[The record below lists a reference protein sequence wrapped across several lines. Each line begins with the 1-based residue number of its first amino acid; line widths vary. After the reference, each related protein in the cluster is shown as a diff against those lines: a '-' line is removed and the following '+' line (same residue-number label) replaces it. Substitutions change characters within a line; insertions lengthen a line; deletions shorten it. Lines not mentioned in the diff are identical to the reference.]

1 MKNLKIT
8 FNLKNG
14 AILNRFTTIDSILL
28 VHHYA
33 LQRELGNVPK
43 DRFIETKDDLEN
55 LSKWL
60 EVKNGVLSGSIWY
73 VDENSHVSLWNTPVR
88 KTTDVNAIYNMTGKS
103 VVSASKPTPSSGEF
117 KSFDLAYEIIKVD
130 KIHFYIRG
138 DSKYIENLAK
148 RVKFIGAKSSS
159 GNGWIVLF

>member
-60 EVKNGVLSGSIWY
+60 EVKNGVLSGSISALIAAKIAEKRRKRAERKVAEAKILANKAQAY
-73 VDENSHVSLWNTPVR
+73 LDRMNSYFSDAVIRENFANEDLGNIEASL
-88 KTTDVNAIYNMTGKS
+88 
-103 VVSASKPTPSSGEF
+103 
-117 KSFDLAYEIIKVD
+117 
-130 KIHFYIRG
+130 
-138 DSKYIENLAK
+138 
-148 RVKFIGAKSSS
+148 
-159 GNGWIVLF
+159 

>member
-33 LQRELGNVPK
+33 LQRELGNIPK
-43 DRFIETKDDLEN
+43 DKFIETKDDLEN
-55 LSKWL
+55 ISKWL
-60 EVKNGVLSGSIWY
+60 EVKNGVLSGSIWF
-73 VDENSHVSLWNTPVR
+73 VDENSHVSLWNVPVR
-88 KTTDVNAIYNMTGKS
+88 KRTDVNAIFETTGKS

-130 KIHFYIRG
+130 KIHFYIRV
-138 DSKYIENLAK
+138 IQN
-148 RVKFIGAKSSS
+148 I
-159 GNGWIVLF
+159 